1 MTLCEGSRDSAA
13 MHALTVLVAA
23 AEVDAVSDLL
33 SDDHA
38 ALSVSIEDA
47 DAGSPAEQ
55 PVFDEP
61 GTGDTRSWRR
71 ARLSAL
77 FGDESAAT
85 AAAAALAASVAGRDA
100 LIESIAPVE
109 DRDWVRLT
117 QSQFGPTEIEPG
129 FWIVPSWSAVPPAAV
144 RVIRLDPGM
153 AFGTGTHPTTR
164 MCLRWIARR
173 GARSPAPWGR
183 VLDYGCGSGVLA
195 IAAGLFGADTIDAV
209 DIDPA
214 AVETTL
220 ANAAANG
227 VPLRAGGAESLGAS
241 AYDLIVANILATP
254 LKLLAPLLATRLE
267 PGGSLVLSGIL
278 SSQAEALQAS
288 YAPWLALD
296 VADENDGWILMT
308 GIRSALARVA

>member
-1 MTLCEGSRDSAA
+1 MY
-13 MHALTVLVAA
+13 ALTVLVAA
-23 AEVDAVSDLL
+23 EAVDAASDLL
-33 SDDHA
+33 GDGHD

-61 GTGDTRSWRR
+61 GTGGSRTWRR

-77 FGDESAAT
+77 FDDEAAAT
-85 AAAAALAASVAGRDA
+85 AAAAALAAGVAGHA
-100 LIESIAPVE
+100 AQIETIAPVD

-117 QSQFGPTEIEPG
+117 QAQFGPTEIEPG
-129 FWIVPSWSAVPPAAV
+129 FWIVPTWSAVPPGAV
-144 RVIRLDPGM
+144 RTIRLDPGM

-173 GARSPAPWGR
+173 GAGRPAAWPR

-195 IAAGLFGADTIDAV
+195 IAAGLFGAGSIDAV

-220 ANAAANG
+220 ANAAANA
-227 VPLRAGGAESLGAS
+227 VTLRAHTADGTAEGEF
-241 AYDLIVANILATP
+241 DLILANILATP
-254 LKLLAPLLATRLE
+254 LKLLAPLLANRLA
-267 PGGSLVLSGIL
+267 PGGELVLSGIL
-278 SSQAEALQAS
+278 GAQAGELKAS
-288 YAPWLALD
+288 YAPWLTLE
-296 VADENDGWILMT
+296 VADQDDGWILMT
-308 GIRSALARVA
+308 GIRPAPARVA